1 MLFRSAVLV
10 TIPAAPRRL
19 LDGIVEACTRADV
32 NCRFVRRQ
40 IDLDPAAFLTS
51 AAE

>member
-1 MLFRSAVLV
+1 V
-10 TIPAAPRRL
+10 TILGAPRAS
-19 LDGIVEACTRADV
+19 LDGIVEACSRADV

-40 IDLDPAAFLTS
+40 IDLDPAAFLTT